1 METYDICITAVPTD
15 SDTARTLA
23 DSLRRYR
30 LPGGVTAE
38 PGRER
43 RSVTLDLSGSPLDD
57 EVRAQLDESRFLI
70 LLCSPEIRSHRGIL
84 DPVESFPE
92 NFSERK
98 LVRHIMPDKS
108 VVEREENIEPIA
120 ADLRGDSPARRRA
133 ALRYETV
140 RITAQVLGLHPDAL
154 EQRHRARRKRAI
166 AVALSFA
173 AAVTLTAAGIF
184 LRLGLIAKKEG
195 DIAQEQ
201 TRLSAEIATRTMK
214 ELPALFEGDEQ
225 AIKKVLSELAEN
237 ALRYSLSKAEFTLK
251 KKGDR
256 IIILQTNDTDLSN
269 GSVDEI
275 FDRFTTLGNAK
286 DKNTAGLGLSYVK
299 DIVKAHNGRV
309 SAKVANGIFT
319 LEIAL

>member
-43 RSVTLDLSGSPLDD
+43 RSDTLDLSGSPLDD

-84 DPVESFPE
+84 DRLDYFRTRKGGDHVIAVLVSGEPAESFPE

-225 AIKKVLSELAEN
+225 ALFYVEEAVDTARSSLQELGLDDLLSEETEGGA
-237 ALRYSLSKAEFTLK
+237 
-251 KKGDR
+251 
-256 IIILQTNDTDLSN
+256 
-269 GSVDEI
+269 
-275 FDRFTTLGNAK
+275 
-286 DKNTAGLGLSYVK
+286 
-299 DIVKAHNGRV
+299 
-309 SAKVANGIFT
+309 
-319 LEIAL
+319 

>member
-84 DPVESFPE
+84 DRLDYFRTRKGGDHVIAVPVSGEPAESFPE

-120 ADLRGDSPARRRA
+120 ADLRGDSPARKRA

-225 AIKKVLSELAEN
+225 ALFYVEEAVDTARSSLQELGLDDLLSEETEGGA
-237 ALRYSLSKAEFTLK
+237 
-251 KKGDR
+251 
-256 IIILQTNDTDLSN
+256 
-269 GSVDEI
+269 
-275 FDRFTTLGNAK
+275 
-286 DKNTAGLGLSYVK
+286 
-299 DIVKAHNGRV
+299 
-309 SAKVANGIFT
+309 
-319 LEIAL
+319 

>member
-1 METYDICITAVPTD
+1 MDTYDICITAVPAD
-15 SDTARTLA
+15 ADTARTLS

-30 LPGGVTAE
+30 LPGGVSVE

-57 EVRAQLDESRFLI
+57 EVRAQLDASGFLI

-84 DPVESFPE
+84 DRLDYFRARKGGDHVIAVLVSGEPSDSFPE

-120 ADLRGDSPARRRA
+120 ADLRGDSPARKRA

-166 AVALSFA
+166 ILALSFA

-184 LRLGLIAKKEG
+184 LRLGFIAKKEG

-201 TRLSAEIATRTMK
+201 TRLSAQIATRTME

-225 AIKKVLSELAEN
+225 ALL
-237 ALRYSLSKAEFTLK
+237 Y
-251 KKGDR
+251 
-256 IIILQTNDTDLSN
+256 
-269 GSVDEI
+269 VDE
-275 FDRFTTLGNAK
+275 AVE
-286 DKNTAGLGLSYVK
+286 TARSSLQELGLDDLLSQETEGG
-299 DIVKAHNGRV
+299 A
-309 SAKVANGIFT
+309 
-319 LEIAL
+319 

>member
-84 DPVESFPE
+84 DRLDYFRARKGGDHVIAVLVSGEPAESFPE

-120 ADLRGDSPARRRA
+120 ADLRGDSPARKRA

-214 ELPALFEGDEQ
+214 ELPALFAGDEQ
-225 AIKKVLSELAEN
+225 ALFYVEEAVDTARSSLQELGLDDLLSEETEGGA
-237 ALRYSLSKAEFTLK
+237 
-251 KKGDR
+251 
-256 IIILQTNDTDLSN
+256 
-269 GSVDEI
+269 
-275 FDRFTTLGNAK
+275 
-286 DKNTAGLGLSYVK
+286 
-299 DIVKAHNGRV
+299 
-309 SAKVANGIFT
+309 
-319 LEIAL
+319 

>member
-1 METYDICITAVPTD
+1 MDTYDICITAVPTD
-15 SDTARTLA
+15 ADTARTLS
-23 DSLRRYR
+23 DSLCRYR
-30 LPGGVTAE
+30 LPGGVAVE

-57 EVRAQLDESRFLI
+57 EIRAQLDASNFLI

-84 DPVESFPE
+84 ERLDYFRTRKGGDHVIAVLVSGEPSDSFPE
-92 NFSERK
+92 NFSESK

-120 ADLRGDSPARRRA
+120 ADLRGDNPARKRA

-154 EQRHRARRKRAI
+154 EQRHRARRKKAI

-184 LRLGLIAKKEG
+184 LRLGFIAKKEG

-225 AIKKVLSELAEN
+225 ALFYVDEAVETARSSLQELGLDDLLSEETEGGA
-237 ALRYSLSKAEFTLK
+237 
-251 KKGDR
+251 
-256 IIILQTNDTDLSN
+256 
-269 GSVDEI
+269 
-275 FDRFTTLGNAK
+275 
-286 DKNTAGLGLSYVK
+286 
-299 DIVKAHNGRV
+299 
-309 SAKVANGIFT
+309 
-319 LEIAL
+319 